1 MNELKESILKRTT
14 QPTDY
19 PNAVRIDQELIPVFD
34 AKSLCDRNTSL
45 PLQLALQELDIN
57 DPGSVLTDEEIASL
71 SRIFEANCD
80 KVRASLTS
88 YKGVIDEIV
97 RSLSLDG
104 PGVCVIENVFS
115 EEFMSSIQDWVD
127 DYLARDTASRKDH
140 FAFGTNKRI
149 WRLPE
154 KLPPALLYSYLRSGI
169 LLRQDI

>member
-34 AKSLCDRNTSL
+34 AKSLCDENTSL

-57 DPGSVLTDEEIASL
+57 DPGRVLTDEEIASL
-71 SRIFEANCD
+71 SRIFAANCD
-80 KVRASLTS
+80 QVRASLTS

-104 PGVCVIENVFS
+104 HGVCVLCCREC
-115 EEFMSSIQDWVD
+115 
-127 DYLARDTASRKDH
+127 
-140 FAFGTNKRI
+140 
-149 WRLPE
+149 
-154 KLPPALLYSYLRSGI
+154 
-169 LLRQDI
+169 LLRGVYVKHPGLGG